1 MKSTFH
7 YVTVC
12 ASALLFLVFPSSC
25 NNDNA
30 SGRNIQKIDEYL
42 TAQATL
48 NNFNGNVL
56 IAENGKII
64 FQKSFGYADF
74 TTQRPLND
82 SSVFELASLSK
93 QITATAILLL
103 AVQGRLKLTDSLRAY
118 FPELP
123 YANITLYQMLTHTS
137 GLPEYEP
144 MMVEKWDHSKIAFN
158 RDMIEVMA
166 KEQPAVLFKPGT
178 KWKYNNTAY
187 ALLATIVEKISGMAF
202 PDFLKENIFQPLNM
216 THSRIYNTRRSLK
229 DTIPNYAYGYLYDL
243 VTKKHTLPDS
253 IDELNFIYFMDGI
266 MGDGTVNSTTGDLLK
281 WDRAIKNH
289 ALLKETTQQEMLK
302 SHVLADTMNNRY
314 YGFGV
319 MRDKS
324 DLGSLIAH
332 SGGWPGYATYLA
344 RNVEKDQT
352 FIVLSNID
360 VAPSSALMAAA
371 HHLLNGKTVDLPY
384 AHKAIGMDSAT
395 LEKFTGKYKSNFEFT
410 IERVGEKL
418 VRKDANGK
426 AFELTP
432 ESDVKF
438 FYSDGADRQIEFEL
452 DASTQTLNAWYINY
466 GVRTLFKRHH

>member
-1 MKSTFH
+1 MKSIFH

-12 ASALLFLVFPSSC
+12 ASALIFLVFLFSC

-56 IAENGKII
+56 IAENGEII

-74 TTQRPLND
+74 TTHRLLND

-93 QITATAILLL
+93 QITATAILIL
-103 AVQGRLKLTDSLRAY
+103 ADQGKLKLTDSLRAY

-137 GLPEYEP
+137 GLPAYEP
-144 MMVEKWDHSKIAFN
+144 MMVEKWDHTKIAFN
-158 RDMIEVMA
+158 RDMIELMA

-187 ALLATIVEKISGMAF
+187 ALLATIVEKISGKAF
-202 PDFLKENIFQPLNM
+202 PEFLKENIFQPLNM
-216 THSRIYNTRRSLK
+216 THTRIYNTRRSLK
-229 DTIPNYAYGYLYDL
+229 DTIPNYAYGYLYEPA
-243 VTKKHTLPDS
+243 TQKHTLPDS
-253 IDELNFIYFMDGI
+253 IEELNFVYFMDGI
-266 MGDGTVNSTTGDLLK
+266 VGDGTVNSTTGDLLK

-289 ALLKETTQQEMLK
+289 TLLKEATQQEMLK
-302 SHVLADTMNNRY
+302 SHVLADTINNRY

-319 MRDKS
+319 MRDNS

-360 VAPSSALMAAA
+360 VAPSAALMAAA
-371 HHLLNGKTVDLPY
+371 HYLLNGKTVALPY
-384 AHKAIGMDSAT
+384 AHKAIRMDSTT
-395 LEKFTGKYKSNFEFT
+395 LKKFTGKYKSNFEFT

-418 VRKDANGK
+418 LRKDANGK
-426 AFELTP
+426 TIELRP

-438 FYSDGADRQIEFEL
+438 FYSDGTDRQIEFEL
-452 DASTQTLNAWYINY
+452 DASTETLNAWYINY
-466 GVRTLFKRHH
+466 GVRTLFKRDK